1 MNKRKDNPHRLLQC
15 SCTSSIS
22 YWVNTDD
29 ALPIGSHSITTN
41 SKKQKLPINQLPK
54 QARTHNS
61 KTKITGN
68 IQKNPGLFGC
78 RETLTKKKKKETK
91 NSIQISKLTLII
103 KTQKVLHSTK
113 ANKTMWLSL
122 AWFIQFL
129 WNNTAKNKG
138 INMGIFVLSWIF

>member
-1 MNKRKDNPHRLLQC
+1 MSKRKDNPHRLLQC

-29 ALPIGSHSITTN
+29 ALPIGPHSITTN
-41 SKKQKLPINQLPK
+41 SKNKNKNYPSINYPSKQEP
-54 QARTHNS
+54 R
-61 KTKITGN
+61 
-68 IQKNPGLFGC
+68 IQKPKLQANYKNK
-78 RETLTKKKKKETK
+78 EKKKETQ

-103 KTQKVLHSTK
+103 KTQKELHSTK

-129 WNNTAKNKG
+129 WTNTAKNKG